1 MEPSIG
7 LENLPNELL
16 AHIFSY
22 LTSRDIVRLRYVS
35 RRIRLISEVPSLWN
49 KFSWPWYDQREERSL
64 NEALGVCGTHV
75 NRLIFPDIF
84 GCIGSCLQCYEW
96 YDLNGPLSTWKCNK
110 LTRDLRRNTMAPST
124 AVKMLRYC
132 CNVTEVTLGIYL
144 NGDEVKEI
152 VEKVKHL
159 RKLEICHNTIKPIIA
174 AAGCANLEKLVLHYV
189 VYQPPFYLQLHV
201 QLLGWVRV
209 GFQPPNLSIVLHENG
224 FLGFKSYISRMLE
237 EWPEW
242 NNQMPAGHT
251 ACFKLYC
258 SQWAYLSVAPAL
270 QLDFGQSA
278 TYPFVKASDF
288 GLFGFSRD
296 LLLITNSTSNGKVV
310 HKASVIKSDLYS
322 FRTSSLCCNVSSLS
336 FVTDFTATNCKLLSD
351 HLEQLSLACP
361 NLEQLNLSGNIRCL
375 ESLQGLRSVVD
386 HCHNLQGMNLEQVNC
401 GTNKENRQELW
412 ELLSEIKMLNH
423 LRIDIA
429 TMDVTDVDIDTDIDT
444 TDVTMDVHSQHR
456 LVELAHKFV
465 CLKQLEL
472 ASQYDVTFGAPPRA
486 VVFLSHLPSLV
497 CCYVDITSFVIV
509 TIIVDI
515 ITKCKHLKYL
525 KHSLMKLKIPY
536 LPQFEAYFKAQFL
549 SVAPNKCLQYL
560 DIHLSTGVLDEVF
573 MDSVSAHGKLEIVV
587 LHIFSVTEAGIAA
600 LIENSPNLC
609 LFKIEFFQECEHIQ
623 LIALKDMLKKKF
635 MHRKLFNLDGFT
647 ISVAP
652 QE

>member
-1 MEPSIG
+1 M
-7 LENLPNELL
+7 
-16 AHIFSY
+16 
-22 LTSRDIVRLRYVS
+22 
-35 RRIRLISEVPSLWN
+35 
-49 KFSWPWYDQREERSL
+49 
-64 NEALGVCGTHV
+64 
-75 NRLIFPDIF
+75 
-84 GCIGSCLQCYEW
+84 
-96 YDLNGPLSTWKCNK
+96 
-110 LTRDLRRNTMAPST
+110 
-124 AVKMLRYC
+124 
-132 CNVTEVTLGIYL
+132 
-144 NGDEVKEI
+144 
-152 VEKVKHL
+152 
-159 RKLEICHNTIKPIIA
+159 
-174 AAGCANLEKLVLHYV
+174 
-189 VYQPPFYLQLHV
+189 
-201 QLLGWVRV
+201 
-209 GFQPPNLSIVLHENG
+209 SIVLHEEG
-224 FLGFKSYISRMLE
+224 FCGSKSYMISKMLK

-270 QLDFGQSA
+270 QLDFGQTA
-278 TYPFVKASDF
+278 TYPFVKANDF

-296 LLLITNSTSNGKVV
+296 LLLLITNSTSNGKVV
-310 HKASVIKSDLYS
+310 HKASVIKSGYHS
-322 FRTSSLCCNVSSLS
+322 FHTSSLCCNVSSLS

-386 HCHNLQGMNLEQVNC
+386 HCHNLQGVNLEQVNFKGNC
-401 GTNKENRQELW
+401 QELW
-412 ELLSEIKMLNH
+412 ELLSEIKTLNH
-423 LRIDIA
+423 LRIE
-429 TMDVTDVDIDTDIDT
+429 IDTMY
-444 TDVTMDVHSQHR
+444 VRSQHSF
-456 LVELAHKFV
+456 VELAHKFV

-472 ASQYDVTFGAPPRA
+472 ACHYSVTFEAPPSA

-497 CCYVDITSFVIV
+497 CCYVDITSLEIV

-525 KHSLMKLKIPY
+525 KHSLMKLKILY
-536 LPQFEAYFKAQFL
+536 LPQFKAYFRAQFL

-560 DIHLSTGVLDEVF
+560 DIHLPTGVLDEVF

-609 LFKIEFFQECEHIQ
+609 LFKIEFLQECERIQ